1 MKTKSNNNLVKT
13 FVYCNKML
21 ILQRINVLN
30 VLTKFNINL
39 CKLYMIMQLIKKFP
53 NIFKIFKIF
62 KIF

>member
-13 FVYCNKML
+13 FVYRNKML